1 MIGAYIG
8 WAVLSGLLAVR
19 VGGLHPA
26 WVLPIMLLPAMLAC
40 GLLGRRS
47 SACLPPLSAPR
58 RDPARPADQRGRRLD
73 LPPERGDA
81 EPGRPDEGL
90 HDQLPVPARLAVRGV
105 RGQHLGAAPRGGGG
119 RAGDDVG
126 PAPPGAA
133 HHAGRAIRAVAE
145 DREMAAIMGVDV
157 NRVVATTFFL
167 GSALGGAAG
176 VLIGLYY
183 TQIDFFMGFSAGSR
197 RSPRP
202 CSAASATSRA
212 RCSAAC
218 CWA

>member
-1 MIGAYIG
+1 MLSQGARMKVYMTNFLFPRG
-8 WAVLSGLLAVR
+8 WRFEVFGVSIS
-19 VGGLHPA
+19 
-26 WVLPIMLLPAMLAC
+26 VLP
-40 GLLGRRS
+40 G
-47 SACLPPLSAPR
+47 
-58 RDPARPADQRGRRLD
+58 
-73 LPPERGDA
+73 
-81 EPGRPDEGL
+81 
-90 HDQLPVPARLAVRGV
+90 
-105 RGQHLGAAPRGGGG
+105 GGGG

-126 PAPPGAA
+126 P
-133 HHAGRAIRAVAE
+133 HLLVQRTTLGRAIRAVAE

-202 CSAASATSRA
+202 CSAASATSGA